1 MKKLDKIGTVFN
13 IVLAI
18 AYIPLSL
25 FSFLMQMLSETTI
38 GATNPWYIVL
48 VEIIRAI
55 ALVVTLLCPVAIAA
69 SVILRIKGCSKAS
82 FITQFIPLALFVL
95 NMIFVFGMDFIP
107 RTI

>member
-38 GATNPWYIVL
+38 GATNPLYIAL
-48 VEIIRAI
+48 VEIICAI

-69 SVILRIKGCSKAS
+69 SAILRMKGCSKAS
-82 FITQFIPLALFVL
+82 FITQFIPLGLFVV
-95 NMIFVFGMDFIP
+95 NMIFVFGTEFIP
-107 RTI
+107 RKI